1 MSTATVVPT
10 EATGAIETSKQTY
23 RSYAQFGE
31 DKDGKTVITKIKA
44 QAEADKKD
52 KSGLSVNWAKLEEE
66 KDKEGNKL
74 WTLVA
79 ENEFVRYTVKTLEGF
94 QMLVPDAAQQ
104 TYIIQCGLNYI
115 QNAKA
120 NAAMTELVD
129 GAPEPTA
136 KYQGETIDLRTGV
149 GENGEFSINEAPSRK
164 SLSDVDKLVKQLRAM
179 GIADDQIESVLTAMA
194 AAKAASEVG
203 QEVAA

>member
-1 MSTATVVPT
+1 MATATATPV
-10 EATGAIETSKQTY
+10 EATGAVSTEKVTY
-23 RSYAQFGE
+23 RAYVQTE
-31 DKDGKTVITKIKA
+31 TDKDGKTVVTKIKA

-52 KSGLSVNWAKLEEE
+52 AKTGVSVNWQKLET
-66 KDKEGNKL
+66 EGWSLLN
-74 WTLVA
+74 
-79 ENEFVRYTVKTLEGF
+79 ENEFVRYQIKSLDGFKTL
-94 QMLVPDAAQQ
+94 VPEEAQQ

-115 QNAKA
+115 MNAKA
-120 NAAMTELVD
+120 NAAMTTLVD

-136 KYQGETIDLRTGV
+136 KFQSETIDLRVGV
-149 GENGEFSINEAPSRK
+149 GEDGEFSINEAPSRK

-179 GIADDQIESVLTAMA
+179 GIADDQIEGVLTAMA